1 MVEDVD
7 ISVDVWMLESVGDGV
22 DIGVVVV
29 NTGLEYLDDDV
40 VVGSCWHV
48 GGSPPMFRHDRS
60 NLNFQRVSNPDD
72 S

>member
-29 NTGLEYLDDDV
+29 NTGLGYLDDDV

-48 GGSPPMFRHDRS
+48 GGSPPHVPS
-60 NLNFQRVSNPDD
+60 
-72 S
+72 

>member
-40 VVGSCWHV
+40 VVGSAKKKQ
-48 GGSPPMFRHDRS
+48 SQ
-60 NLNFQRVSNPDD
+60 N
-72 S
+72 